1 MIIKKSISKHTRA
14 QHLNDPRVHWPRTAL
29 VKVFDTVIVQLTTFL
44 IQYVKRFVNCWKF
57 WRMFVYWIKWWDIR
71 TCPSSAVEILERKK
85 SKIRFLIP
93 VQNWRNTAMADKQ
106 RTVVVAMDGSDQA
119 IKSFK
124 CMLVNCEWWTQSL
137 SFIIMC
143 MYTYTRVCMRIQ
155 RRDGVEL
162 VSSPLIIINW
172 TKFIFSV
179 LLHRKKGKY
188 FFFDK
193 QVNFFCSSNQ
203 HVVGSTR
210 RIENKLTKNLYP
222 KQVHM

>member
-1 MIIKKSISKHTRA
+1 MYV
-14 QHLNDPRVHWPRTAL
+14 LNSL
-29 VKVFDTVIVQLTTFL
+29 V
-44 IQYVKRFVNCWKF
+44 
-57 WRMFVYWIKWWDIR
+57 
-71 TCPSSAVEILERKK
+71 
-85 SKIRFLIP
+85 
-93 VQNWRNTAMADKQ
+93 
-106 RTVVVAMDGSDQA
+106 
-119 IKSFK
+119 
-124 CMLVNCEWWTQSL
+124 VNCEWWTQSL

-193 QVNFFCSSNQ
+193 QVNFFCSSNL

-222 KQVHM
+222 KQVHMYKRTLIAYTINYIPNSLVQVYTSRWMG